1 MDAQGDLADEGT
13 RKLLGEFVQG
23 FARFAGD

>member
-1 MDAQGDLADEGT
+1 MDAEGELADEAT

-23 FARFAGD
+23 FARFIES